1 MLRRY
6 GLRFAYEKKKCSG
19 SIDTLHVIGW
29 AAHLYGVN
37 QALDSHAL
45 RYRILRME
53 LGYTQP
59 NIASL
64 DSLFSSEDSD
74 DSIRKLRS
82 RVTNYELAIERQ
94 AELHLQQ
101 QRLSQ
106 EQEALTQQL
115 QQ

>member
-1 MLRRY
+1 MVAVLS
-6 GLRFAYEKKKCSG
+6 C
-19 SIDTLHVIGW
+19 IIGW
-29 AAHLYGVN
+29 SVHLYGVN

-45 RYRILRME
+45 RYHILRME

-59 NIASL
+59 NITSL
-64 DSLFSSEDSD
+64 DSLFSAEDSD

-82 RVTNYELAIERQ
+82 RATNYELAVERQ

-106 EQEALTQQL
+106 EQEAIL
-115 QQ
+115 QNLMKK